1 VLTPEQEECRD
12 TIVNLL
18 TYVMENR
25 IKGNLNLNFPGNGL
39 VGGQVKFET
48 YIPISRGKQLSVRN
62 IDRMIYKKISR

>member
-1 VLTPEQEECRD
+1 MLTPEQEECRD

-25 IKGNLNLNFPGNGL
+25 IKGNLNLNFPGNGI

-48 YIPISRGKQLSVRN
+48 FIPIGRGKELSVRDT
-62 IDRMIYKKISR
+62 DRMIYKKISR